1 MLHNTVQCTGASCK
15 TLQIPGN
22 LANIFCGLEILTYS
36 NAERPK
42 YCAQMIFYKGGCLNT
57 GVLVH
62 TGAFTQRCF
71 SQRHVFHTNVCTY
84 KCSYPEKLLHKK
96 HYAQV
101 PLHRLAFTQ
110 RNFYKQSRR
119 IMRVLLHTDAFTQ
132 GCFYAGMLSNMCF
145 YTGVLLT
152 QSIRYTQKLS
162 HMHTH
167 TQILL
172 RRKVYEQKYI
182 HTAAIF

>member
-1 MLHNTVQCTGASCK
+1 MLLH
-15 TLQIPGN
+15 
-22 LANIFCGLEILTYS
+22 
-36 NAERPK
+36 RD
-42 YCAQMIFYKGGCLNT
+42 
-57 GVLVH
+57 
-62 TGAFTQRCF
+62 AFHKDTFSTQTF
-71 SQRHVFHTNVCTY
+71 AHTNALTLRSFCT
-84 KCSYPEKLLHKK
+84 KNI
-96 HYAQV
+96 YAQV

-132 GCFYAGMLSNMCF
+132 GCFYAGMLSSMCF

-162 HMHTH
+162 HTH

-182 HTAAIF
+182 HTVAILSTDRPQILIQRGVLAKVLSRRER